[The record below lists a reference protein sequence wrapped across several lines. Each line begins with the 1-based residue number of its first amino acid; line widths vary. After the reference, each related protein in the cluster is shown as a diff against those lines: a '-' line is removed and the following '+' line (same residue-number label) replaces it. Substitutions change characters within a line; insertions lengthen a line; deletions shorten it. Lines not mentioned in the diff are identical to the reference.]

1 MARSAWRSASGRSC
15 SVAGMPMSVTT
26 GTASSGPTVTLST
39 GTVMSAAPKPTKPRM
54 KPAAV
59 TPSASSTSVGTGT
72 DGISGPA
79 CPSPA
84 RPPAPGKRER
94 RPSAR
99 SPPGAGM
106 RAALPASSRQLP
118 AGGGGACQP
127 GAEAITGASTPARVC
142 VIPRPCAPPLHLPP
156 ASTRRSGG
164 STPGGRRNSVLYRLH
179 PCHRSP
185 AGQRYC
191 DVNSRCRIPG

>member
-118 AGGGGACQP
+118 AGGGRRMPTRRRSDHRRLDPRQSMRHPATVR
-127 GAEAITGASTPARVC
+127 ATPALAAGLHAPFGRFDSG
-142 VIPRPCAPPLHLPP
+142 RPAEQCPVPTASMSPVARWTTVLRCQLPM
-156 ASTRRSGG
+156 
-164 STPGGRRNSVLYRLH
+164 
-179 PCHRSP
+179 
-185 AGQRYC
+185 
-191 DVNSRCRIPG
+191 